1 MNIAD
6 HIERG
11 CRDYPDHPALIFDGQ
26 EITYRE
32 CDQAASKAAG
42 AFADA
47 GVQAGDRVALF
58 LPNMPEFALAYL
70 GALKLGAVAVSINAN
85 LKLNEVEFILDDC
98 GPRVAV
104 TTPELREYLPSGA
117 LDRVFETGTSFDLAL
132 AGAAPVTQAR
142 TMRPDDPAVIV
153 YTSGTTGQPKGATLS
168 HANVVLNIA
177 AKRRYLG
184 IRAEDRG
191 LLFMP
196 LYHCFGQ
203 NAVFN
208 AFLQA
213 GATVVLQRRFDLNH
227 ALESIAR
234 DGVTMFFGVPTVYS
248 LLLDHVNPA
257 ELSTVRYYFCA
268 AAPLSVEIENRWA
281 EKFSRPIHQGYG
293 LTETSPFASY
303 NHLEEYRPGSIGTP
317 IEGVE
322 MKVVNPDSGLDA
334 GPGEQGEIVVRGHNV
349 MLGYW
354 NRPEETANVIR
365 DGWFHTGDIGRVD
378 NDGYFFIDDRL
389 SDMIISGGVNV
400 YPAEI
405 ENVLYAHPSVAEAAV
420 YGVPETLLGEQVCA
434 DIVLRSGDRASESE
448 IRTFCRERL
457 AGVKVPALVRFVA
470 EIPKG
475 PTGKI
480 LKRVLRGR
488 AVAGVRTA
496 VRKARTVTRAE
507 AETWIDQWLLTNL
520 NLRSGLGDRH
530 QVAFADLGMDS
541 IIAVKLAH
549 DLALWLGREIE
560 ITVAWNFPTTEAL
573 ANHLATG
580 NAPPPEP
587 GYPVAYLSNE
597 AAEAMLFAELEG
609 MNAEQ

>member
-11 CRDYPDHPALIFDGQ
+11 SRDYPDRPALIFDGD

-32 CDQAASKAAG
+32 CDQSASKAAG
-42 AFADA
+42 AFAAA

-58 LPNMPEFALAYL
+58 LPNATEFALAYL

-85 LKLNEVEFILDDC
+85 LKRNEVEFILDDC
-98 GPRVAV
+98 GPKVAV
-104 TTPELREYLPSGA
+104 TTPELREYLPSDS
-117 LDRVFETGTSFDLAL
+117 LDRVFETGADFDFAL
-132 AGAAPVTQAR
+132 AGASPVSQAR
-142 TMRPDDPAVIV
+142 AMEPDDPAVIV

-168 HANVVLNIA
+168 HANVVRNIE

-208 AFLQA
+208 AFLHA

-234 DGVTMFFGVPTVYS
+234 DGVTMFFGVPTIYS
-248 LLLDHVNPA
+248 LFLDNVDPRQ
-257 ELSTVRYYFCA
+257 LSNVRYYFCA
-268 AAPLSVEIENRWA
+268 AAPLSVEIEKRWA
-281 EKFSRPIHQGYG
+281 EKFSLPIYQGYG

-303 NHLEEYRPGSIGTP
+303 NHLEEHRPGSIGTP
-317 IEGVE
+317 IDGVE
-322 MKVVNPDSGLDA
+322 MKVVNPKTGLA
-334 GPGEQGEIVVRGHNV
+334 VGPGEKGEIVVRGHNV

-354 NRPEETANVIR
+354 NRPAETANVVR

-378 NDGYFFIDDRL
+378 GDGYFFIDDRL

-420 YGVPETLLGEQVCA
+420 YGVPEPFLGEQVCA
-434 DIVLRSGDRASESE
+434 DIVVRSGCRVSSPDIS
-448 IRTFCRERL
+448 TFCRLRL
-457 AGVKVPALVRFVA
+457 AEIKVPASIRFVA
-470 EIPKG
+470 EIPRG

-480 LKRVLRGR
+480 LKRVLRER
-488 AVAGVRTA
+488 AVADVRTD
-496 VRKARTVTRAE
+496 ARTERMVTRAE
-507 AETWIDQWLLTNL
+507 AETWIDQWLVTNL
-520 NLRSGLGDRH
+520 KLRSGLSER
-530 QVAFADLGMDS
+530 QNVAFADLGMDS
-541 IIAVKLAH
+541 IFAVKFAHELAV
-549 DLALWLGREIE
+549 WLGREIE
-560 ITVAWNFPTTEAL
+560 ITLAWNFPTTDAL
-573 ANHLATG
+573 ASHLATS
-580 NAPPPEP
+580 NAPQLEP
-587 GYPVAYLSNE
+587 GVPVAYLSNE